1 MKFEFISDNLSILT
15 QSVSGIRNL
24 REFILTQAV
33 AGSFSETKPDSW
45 GESTLGAEV
54 EIIRGITFPSSAKYR
69 EPGNERIVCLR
80 TTNVQDKVNWSDLL
94 YVPES
99 YVMNENQYI
108 KKNDILI
115 SMANSRE
122 LVGKVS
128 LVTRDDIRCTLG
140 GFIAAIRCSE
150 SILPEFLMILLRA
163 PTTKEKIIDSSTQT
177 TNIANISLGR
187 LRPLEIFLPTKE
199 EQLNI
204 VQKVTL
210 LLDRCDELESSLN
223 RIQILGEAT
232 RKSAID
238 AISTAQTKDDL
249 WNAWERIHNNWELI
263 AQGPESIEMLR
274 SLILELEMKNY
285 LTSKLDANGKG
296 ANWTT
301 APIKEV
307 CEYIQRGKSP
317 RYAITGSCQVV
328 SQKCVRWTGFDPEQ
342 ARYID
347 NTTLSKYSIDRFL
360 KHGDLLWNSTG
371 TGTVGRTAIFKSNTP
386 KKRFVADSHVTV
398 LRTSKLDPEYLYFW
412 SRSPDVQKTV
422 LSSTTGST
430 NQQELNLGKLKE
442 LVITFPNLDEQR
454 KKVEKIKSL
463 FAICDELESEAIKAV
478 ELANKAALSI
488 VLSSA

>member
-1 MKFEFISDNLSILT
+1 MKFEFILDNLSILT
-15 QSVSGIRNL
+15 HSVSGIRNL

-45 GESTLGAEV
+45 GKSTLGAEV

-69 EPGNERIVCLR
+69 DPGNERIVCLR
-80 TTNVQDKVNWSDLL
+80 TTNVQYEVNWTDLL

-163 PTTKEKIIDSSTQT
+163 PETKEKIIDSSTQT

-187 LRPLEIFLPTKE
+187 LRPLEIFLPTKK

-204 VQKVTL
+204 VQKVTQ

-249 WNAWERIHNNWELI
+249 WNAWERIQNNWEFI
-263 AQGPESIEMLR
+263 AQGPECIEMLR
-274 SLILELEMKNY
+274 SLILELEMKDY
-285 LTSKLDANGKG
+285 LTSELDANGKG
-296 ANWTT
+296 LNWTT

-317 RYAITGSCQVV
+317 RYAITGSCKVV
-328 SQKCVRWTGFDPEQ
+328 SQKCVRWTGFDPEK

-347 NTTLSKYSIDRFL
+347 DATLSKYSVDRFL
-360 KHGDLLWNSTG
+360 KDGDLLWNSTG
-371 TGTVGRTAIFKSNTP
+371 TGTVGRTANFYSGGSEQKY
-386 KKRFVADSHVTV
+386 VADSHVTV
-398 LRTSKLDPEYLYFW
+398 LRTSKLDHEFLYYW
-412 SRSPDVQKTV
+412 SRSPDVQSIV
-422 LSSTTGST
+422 LGSTTGST
-430 NQQELNLGKLKE
+430 NQQELNLGTLKE
-442 LVITFPNLDEQR
+442 LTISFPSLAEQ
-454 KKVEKIKSL
+454 KIKVERIKAL
-463 FAICDELESEAIKAV
+463 FAICDQLESEAIKAA
-478 ELANKAALSI
+478 ELANKFARSVVSI
-488 VLSSA
+488 LA